1 MVYRRN
7 RLSGRL
13 HLISWIIKTADRLV
27 GRVKNVAKTGQ
38 NIREETSIVWKGETL
53 WFSDYL
59 YPVKDVNNTVSAVV
73 TVSHNITERKRAEIA
88 LRVSEQLYK
97 KLLEQ
102 SFDAIASMRTG
113 KLCL

>member
-1 MVYRRN
+1 
-7 RLSGRL
+7 
-13 HLISWIIKTADRLV
+13 
-27 GRVKNVAKTGQ
+27 
-38 NIREETSIVWKGETL
+38 
-53 WFSDYL
+53 
-59 YPVKDVNNTVSAVV
+59 VKDVNNTVSAVV